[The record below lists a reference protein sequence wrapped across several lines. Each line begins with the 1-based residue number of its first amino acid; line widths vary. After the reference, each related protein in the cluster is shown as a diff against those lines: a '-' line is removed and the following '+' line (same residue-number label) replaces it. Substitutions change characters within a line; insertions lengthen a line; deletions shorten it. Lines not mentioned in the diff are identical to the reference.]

1 MVPADLSGDVAV
13 RLFENKPVDAD
24 QIAYSIIASVRY
36 RGSGKTVF
44 VTTSKASP
52 KVAMQQ
58 TSLGNKTMQ
67 LDNGTLA
74 WQTVG
79 ILGAVS
85 NQIVFTKGDLIV
97 TIAGNVA
104 PDELWILE
112 IGDSLQTS
120 GAPQT
125 YSPQFTPAAKFH
137 ARRSGRSIRVFDGV
151 SCAAFAECFAPT
163 TTY

>member
-1 MVPADLSGDVAV
+1 MFDPPGIVPPLLIPPDDAGYEQRSLQKSELLSALDGRAVAQLADIPADLSGDVGL
-13 RLFENKPVDAD
+13 RLSEIKPVDAD

-52 KVAMQQ
+52 KAAMQQ

-67 LDNGTLA
+67 LDDGTLA

-79 ILGAVS
+79 IPGAVS
-85 NQIVFTKGDLIV
+85 NQIVFAKGDLIV

-104 PDELWILE
+104 PDELSTLASKIV
-112 IGDSLQTS
+112 IST
-120 GAPQT
+120 
-125 YSPQFTPAAKFH
+125 
-137 ARRSGRSIRVFDGV
+137 R
-151 SCAAFAECFAPT
+151 
-163 TTY
+163 